1 VSVPVLTA
9 VTDPG
14 LEARLATAFGHPAMG
29 VTVARRCVD
38 LADLLAAAATGK
50 ARAVLVSGDLR
61 RLDRE
66 ALARLVAAGVVP
78 VGLAGAGDEQAEQR
92 LRQLGV
98 ASVVTTET
106 APAAI
111 AAALVEAAGRSTSAG
126 STVGASARGWAD
138 PLAALPILDDAPHHV
153 DTSGGYGPSG
163 GDGTGQ
169 GRVVAVWGPTGA
181 PGRSSVALHV
191 AAEAALLGARVL
203 LVDADPYGGSISTLV
218 GAVDEPPGLSAACR
232 TANAGVLDLVR
243 LSALCR
249 TVRLDAPAA
258 RGAGQAGQLLVLTG
272 PPTAARWSEQRASS
286 VEAVLEISRGLAEL
300 VVVDTGFS
308 LETDEELA
316 YDSLA
321 PRRNGATLAAL
332 DAADTV
338 LAVGSADPL
347 GLQRLIRGLGELSEA
362 VPEGTVDVVVNRL
375 RPGVVPGGSREQ
387 VEAAL
392 LRHGGRAPLAYVPD
406 DRAAFDAAVLSGR
419 TLAEVSPG
427 SPARAALLGLAA
439 TLCGRPAPARRHR
452 SWRGGRSSTPRGAA
466 RRARSARG

>member
-1 VSVPVLTA
+1 MSVSVLTA

-14 LEARLATAFGHPAMG
+14 LEATLVTAFGHPAMG
-29 VTVARRCVD
+29 VAVARRCVD
-38 LADLLAAAATGK
+38 LADLLAAAATGT
-50 ARAVLVSGDLR
+50 ARAVLLSGDLR

-78 VGLAGAGDEQAEQR
+78 VGLVQAGDEQAEQR
-92 LRQLGV
+92 LRQLGI

-106 APAAI
+106 APPAI
-111 AAALVEAAGRSTSAG
+111 AAALVEAAGRSAAAP
-126 STVGASARGWAD
+126 STRGWAD
-138 PLAALPILDDAPHHV
+138 PLAALPALGDAPDEHAGTAGVFAHPAPA
-153 DTSGGYGPSG
+153 GAGP
-163 GDGTGQ
+163 
-169 GRVVAVWGPTGA
+169 GRIVAVWGPTGA
-181 PGRSSVALHV
+181 PGRSSIALHL

-203 LVDADPYGGSISTLV
+203 LVDADPYGGSISTLI

-249 TVRLDAPAA
+249 TVRLDAPPAPA
-258 RGAGQAGQLLVLTG
+258 PGQAGQLLVLTG
-272 PPTAARWSEQRASS
+272 PASAARWSEQRASS
-286 VEAVLEISRGLAEL
+286 VEAVLEMSRGLAEL

-332 DAADTV
+332 DAAESV

-347 GLQRLIRGLGELSEA
+347 GLQRLVRGLAELSEA
-362 VPEGTVDVVVNRL
+362 VPGASVDVVINRL
-375 RPGVVPGGSREQ
+375 RPGVVPGNSREQ

-392 LRHGGRAPLAYVPD
+392 LQHAAVVPLACVPD
-406 DRAAFDAAVLSGR
+406 DRPAFDAAVICGR
-419 TLAEVSPG
+419 TLAEVAPG
-427 SPARAALLGLAA
+427 SPARAAVQGLAG
-439 TLCGRPAPARRHR
+439 TVCGRPAPVKRRR
-452 SWRGGRSSTPRGAA
+452 RWPRRTASTSGGAS
-466 RRARSARG
+466 RRAGSTRG